1 MKRLLAILGSVVL
14 VAALAMPLFA
24 HGPGWARGR
33 HMIGPWGSGPDYCGQ
48 YERGYGNLAKEQ
60 RSQLEELDRKF
71 YNETAKLRNEIWA
84 KSIELNS
91 LLNSADPDPEKAKT
105 LQKELGELRT
115 KMDEKRLTYELEA
128 LKILPES
135 RSSGCYSRGYGH
147 HMGGFGHGIG
157 HGPWSCWK

>member
-33 HMIGPWGSGPDYCGQ
+33 HMIGTRGSGTDYCGQ
-48 YERGYGNLAKEQ
+48 YERGYGNLTKEQ
-60 RSQLEELDRKF
+60 RSQLEELARKF

-91 LLNSADPDPEKAKT
+91 LLNIADPDPEKAKT

-115 KMDEKRLTYELEA
+115 KMDEKRLAYKLEA

-135 RSSGCYSRGYGH
+135 LSSGSYGRGYGH